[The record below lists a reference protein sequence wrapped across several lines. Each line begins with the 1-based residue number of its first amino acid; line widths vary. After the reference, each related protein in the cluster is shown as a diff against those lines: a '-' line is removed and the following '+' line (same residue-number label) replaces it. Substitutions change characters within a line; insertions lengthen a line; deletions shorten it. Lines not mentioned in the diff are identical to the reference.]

1 MKYFRIESLIVGFL
15 MVNASIIAITI
26 TIKLIQYCINWIF
39 QYGNITNNYN
49 NYINNNLK
57 KINSK

>member
-15 MVNASIIAITI
+15 MVNVSIIAVTI